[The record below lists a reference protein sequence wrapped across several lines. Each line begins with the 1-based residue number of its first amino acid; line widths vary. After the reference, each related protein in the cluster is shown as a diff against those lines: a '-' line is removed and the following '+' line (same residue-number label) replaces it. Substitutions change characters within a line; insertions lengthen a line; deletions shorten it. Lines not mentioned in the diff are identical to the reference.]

1 MILEL
6 AQEAENDTGEQ
17 ESWRQQFEMNKRE
30 VDFFANTLDIR
41 KNAIAHY
48 QDYKK
53 NVFSKGSITD
63 DDDGGS
69 DESDS
74 EDLDEDEDDTTS
86 LVSARQQ
93 LTRNLHVERIV
104 KLFNEMLVYRNIIEE
119 G

>member
-1 MILEL
+1 
-6 AQEAENDTGEQ
+6 
-17 ESWRQQFEMNKRE
+17 MNKKE

-41 KNAIAHY
+41 KNAIARY

-63 DDDGGS
+63 DDDES

-74 EDLDEDEDDTTS
+74 EYYNGEDENDTTS
-86 LVSARQQ
+86 LVSARQD

>member
-1 MILEL
+1 M
-6 AQEAENDTGEQ
+6 EQ

-63 DDDGGS
+63 DDNGGS

-74 EDLDEDEDDTTS
+74 EDYNGEDEDDTTS
-86 LVSARQQ
+86 LVSAGQQ

>member
-1 MILEL
+1 
-6 AQEAENDTGEQ
+6 
-17 ESWRQQFEMNKRE
+17 MNKRE

-63 DDDGGS
+63 DDES

-74 EDLDEDEDDTTS
+74 EDYNGEEEDDTLS

-104 KLFNEMLVYRNIIEE
+104 KLFNEMLVYRNIVEE